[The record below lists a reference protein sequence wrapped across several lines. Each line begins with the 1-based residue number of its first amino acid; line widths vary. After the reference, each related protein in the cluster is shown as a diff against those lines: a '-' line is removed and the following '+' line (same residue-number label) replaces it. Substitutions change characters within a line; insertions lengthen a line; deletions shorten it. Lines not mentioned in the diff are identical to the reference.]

1 MCPLINDLASLGLNS
16 RTYKMSIIK
25 VSDRM
30 VVEIKEIMLVSIEIS
45 GDHQVVIV

>member
-16 RTYKMSIIK
+16 LTYKMSIIK

-30 VVEIKEIMLVSIEIS
+30 VVEIKDVMLVSIEIS
-45 GDHQVVIV
+45 RDHQVVIV